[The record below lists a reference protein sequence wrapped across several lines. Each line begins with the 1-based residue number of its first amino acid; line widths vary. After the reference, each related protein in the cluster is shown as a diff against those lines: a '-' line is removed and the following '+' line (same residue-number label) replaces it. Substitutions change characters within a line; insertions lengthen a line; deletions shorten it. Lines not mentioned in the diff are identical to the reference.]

1 MNTTGRRPEHLH
13 EGRGAPLLL
22 LLQVCLVYKA
32 DHGVE
37 LHPKRHRARSG
48 VLLPRTLLERS
59 ATSRQVHEARG
70 YWPDEGKA
78 AERGQLRKEG
88 R

>member
-78 AERGQLRKEG
+78 AERERLRKEG
-88 R
+88 